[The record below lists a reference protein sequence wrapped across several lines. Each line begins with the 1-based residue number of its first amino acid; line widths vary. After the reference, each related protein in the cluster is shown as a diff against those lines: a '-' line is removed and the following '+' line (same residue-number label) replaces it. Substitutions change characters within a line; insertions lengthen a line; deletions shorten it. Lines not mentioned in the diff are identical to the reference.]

1 MREYD
6 DIDMKPGLMFLT
18 LLTANLG
25 SASLGSATAQQSVP
39 AGTPLLVQMPQT
51 QAPPAVTFVL
61 AYPLL
66 AMPETSSMPSRVRM
80 TLSRPADTL
89 EITGQPRG
97 MFVSITQDT
106 ITVETKGVPVGQYP
120 LRVKGRWGNEVKAVE
135 LLVSVYAMNGTVAP
149 ITGPAAPGP
158 SVPGA
163 PTPATNPA
171 RPPAVTPPTQAQAA
185 PLPSVPPIPVETA
198 ATPAAPAAQVSSSPV
213 ASPTPAPVTPP
224 ELSPSQPTPTTV
236 APDLTPLP
244 APAQPVISQPVPS
257 QAAPVTAA
265 PNVPSSSGL
274 SSPTNDAIPYQAAPT
289 RSVSPAANTSAVISS
304 AEPLTE
310 RFTVWGGMGTERG
323 VLGGLNLAFSSRVG
337 QFSAFQASVRG
348 TAELYPNTGASG
360 LGLPVL
366 GADLLLS
373 RSGSRLY
380 YGPSTALA
388 FGNGNSWAIG
398 GLLGYTSALNSTL
411 GYYVEG
417 RARYAHLG
425 GQNTLSPG
433 FRMGVTYKLGR

>member
-1 MREYD
+1 
-6 DIDMKPGLMFLT
+6 MKPGLMFLT
-18 LLTANLG
+18 LLTAHLG

-163 PTPATNPA
+163 PTPATNPV
-171 RPPAVTPPTQAQAA
+171 RPPAAASPNQAQAA

-224 ELSPSQPTPTTV
+224 ELSPSRPTPTTV
-236 APDLTPLP
+236 APALTPLP
-244 APAQPVISQPVPS
+244 APAPAFTPAPSAAQPVPS

-265 PNVPSSSGL
+265 PSVPSSSGL
-274 SSPTNDAIPYQAAPT
+274 SAPANDAIPYQAAPA
-289 RSVSPAANTSAVISS
+289 RPASPAATNSAASIS
-304 AEPLTE
+304 AAQPTE

-425 GQNTLSPG
+425 GQNTFSPG